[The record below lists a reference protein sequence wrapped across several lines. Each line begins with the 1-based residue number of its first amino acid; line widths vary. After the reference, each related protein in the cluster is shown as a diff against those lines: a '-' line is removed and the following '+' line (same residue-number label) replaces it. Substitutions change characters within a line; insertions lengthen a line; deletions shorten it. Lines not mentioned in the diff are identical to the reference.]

1 MTHNRPGRREKPAVP
16 ATPRDVVHIRLGS
29 FALFFSLLIGA
40 LGLIAGIPVLTGIM
54 AVIAIVAVIDIA
66 IAIRRQSAR
75 EQEEDG
81 YAGLE

>member
-1 MTHNRPGRREKPAVP
+1 MTHDRPIRREKPAVP

-29 FALFFSLLIGA
+29 FALFFSVLIGA
-40 LGLIAGIPVLTGIM
+40 LGLIAGIPVLTGVMAVI
-54 AVIAIVAVIDIA
+54 AVIAIVDIA

-75 EQEEDG
+75 EKEEDG